1 MLKILAEE
9 HALGYN
15 AAQTHVVKFIN
26 VEGSQKLM
34 MHNLTQ
40 LSTTNARF
48 QTYQYIEAMIKKQ
61 ENSQAMKP

>member
-15 AAQTHVVKFIN
+15 AAQIHVVKFIN

-34 MHNLTQ
+34 MHNSTQ
-40 LSTTNARF
+40 LNSTQHNECS
-48 QTYQYIEAMIKKQ
+48 ISNLPIH
-61 ENSQAMKP
+61 